1 MSTMKMYRYSEAFK
15 QQVVKEIE
23 EGTLRIAEAARMYD
37 ISVAGI
43 YNWLHN
49 LGKDHLIGKVV
60 YVKKRN
66 ELDKIKK
73 LELEKKQLEAALA
86 KSHLSVFCLESMIEA
101 AEKTYGIDIKK
112 NSGMRVSKK
121 AGSE

>member
-1 MSTMKMYRYSEAFK
+1 MKMYRYSEAFK

-43 YNWLHN
+43 YKWLHN
-49 LGKDHLIGKVV
+49 LGKDHLIGKGV

-86 KSHLSVFCLESMIEA
+86 KTHLSVFCLESMIEA

-112 NSGMRVSKK
+112 NSGLK
-121 AGSE
+121 ASRKAESE

>member
-43 YNWLHN
+43 YKWLHN

-66 ELDKIKK
+66 ELDKIR
-73 LELEKKQLEAALA
+73 EIRVREEA
-86 KSHLSVFCLESMIEA
+86 VGG
-101 AEKTYGIDIKK
+101 GI
-112 NSGMRVSKK
+112 
-121 AGSE
+121 SEVAFICILPGVDD